1 MVKDS
6 NTVRMTKSEREEDI
20 EMMGR
25 QTSGSKRPLHGI
37 QYDCAVCI
45 MCVFVCPLLSVYDA
59 FAHVFN
65 QVAVKIPC
73 LKKRSSFSLFT
84 HVCISARAF
93 IQTYVCVFGQ
103 IIFTV
108 PYCTCLSYVQGPLT
122 LCTLSGTFRQL
133 TLMRAFCPISRSEP
147 SRLGTA
153 LINSYILMSSVQT
166 SEIVGSFPVV

>member
-1 MVKDS
+1 
-6 NTVRMTKSEREEDI
+6 MTKSEREEDI

-37 QYDCAVCI
+37 QYDCAMCI

-93 IQTYVCVFGQ
+93 IQTYVCVWTNHFHGALLYLF
-103 IIFTV
+103 II
-108 PYCTCLSYVQGPLT
+108 C
-122 LCTLSGTFRQL
+122 
-133 TLMRAFCPISRSEP
+133 SRS
-147 SRLGTA
+147 LNT
-153 LINSYILMSSVQT
+153 VH
-166 SEIVGSFPVV
+166 SFRDL